1 MQKLFPC
8 SCSSSS
14 TSSSSSSSSSSN
26 PSFVL
31 FFTSQNPSFHS
42 FPHSLA
48 PPPPRCSPRDSTT
61 PAHDQASVAALTYSN
76 SGAAAPERLPVV
88 RRPAKELSAGAD
100 EARSSI
106 DAGLAEF
113 ARKMPIFEPGERVG
127 LAGSAEKPLVVNLDL
142 ALYRAKVLSRNF
154 RYAEAEEILRKVRF
168 FFFFFVL
175 R

>member
-1 MQKLFPC
+1 M
-8 SCSSSS
+8 
-14 TSSSSSSSSSSN
+14 
-26 PSFVL
+26 
-31 FFTSQNPSFHS
+31 
-42 FPHSLA
+42 
-48 PPPPRCSPRDSTT
+48 
-61 PAHDQASVAALTYSN
+61 
-76 SGAAAPERLPVV
+76 V

-154 RYAEAEEILRKVRF
+154 RYAEAEEILRKVGF
-168 FFFFFVL
+168 FL
-175 R
+175 A